1 LIAALSPAELAE
13 RLERGDPL
21 VILDVREPRELARG
35 TLPGAVAIPLGDLAR
50 RAGEL
55 DPGRATV
62 CICHH
67 GIRSAQACSL
77 LARAGFRELYNLSG
91 GVDRW
96 SLEVDPGLPRY

>member
-1 LIAALSPAELAE
+1 MIGVLSPSDLAE

-21 VILDVREPRELARG
+21 VLLDVREPREVARG
-35 TLPGAVAIPLGDLAR
+35 TLAGAVPIPLGDLAR
-50 RAGEL
+50 RASEL
-55 DPGRATV
+55 DPARATV

-67 GIRSAQACSL
+67 GVRSAQACAV

-96 SLEVDPGLPRY
+96 SLEVDPALPRY